1 MTANLYAV
9 NENSLEYFKFF
20 PNPANGKL
28 NIDFEDYK
36 NLMGLEINDTQG
48 SLLFNKIAKN
58 TNRMEIK
65 TSILEGEI

>member
-36 NLMGLEINDTQG
+36 NLMGIDINDTQG
-48 SLLFNKIAKN
+48 SLLFNQIAKN
-58 TNRMEIK
+58 INRMEIK
-65 TSILEGEI
+65 TSILKGEI

>member
-1 MTANLYAV
+1 
-9 NENSLEYFKFF
+9 
-20 PNPANGKL
+20 
-28 NIDFEDYK
+28 
-36 NLMGLEINDTQG
+36 MGLEINDTQG